1 MSSEVTDLSEQ
12 PPPETSHASGNLT
25 IPNLLSAL
33 RLASVP
39 VFVTLFVK
47 GRENLAVAIYIAGA
61 WTDFFDGYIARRFNQ
76 VTELGKLLDPLAD
89 RVMIVAL
96 TIALVARD
104 ILPLWLALVLI
115 VRDLLILAAFPA
127 LERKGV
133 ARIRVNFVG
142 KCATAALLTG
152 LSWLAWSQT
161 TFPGEGFGDEI
172 GMPLVIL
179 GAILYWVAAGTY
191 AGQARDSLRALEVDK
206 S

>member
-1 MSSEVTDLSEQ
+1 MSSEATDTDQ
-12 PPPETSHASGNLT
+12 PVHAGNLT
-25 IPNLLSAL
+25 IPNVLSAL
-33 RLASVP
+33 RLISVP
-39 VFVTLFVK
+39 VFVTLFVQ
-47 GRENLAVAIYIAGA
+47 GNENIAVAIYITGA

-115 VRDLLILAAFPA
+115 VRDVLILAAFPA
-127 LERKGV
+127 LEKRGV

-152 LSWLAWSQT
+152 LSWLAWSET
-161 TFPGEGFGDEI
+161 TFIGARFGDEI

-191 AGQARDSLRALEVDK
+191 AGQARASLRALK
-206 S
+206 ATRT